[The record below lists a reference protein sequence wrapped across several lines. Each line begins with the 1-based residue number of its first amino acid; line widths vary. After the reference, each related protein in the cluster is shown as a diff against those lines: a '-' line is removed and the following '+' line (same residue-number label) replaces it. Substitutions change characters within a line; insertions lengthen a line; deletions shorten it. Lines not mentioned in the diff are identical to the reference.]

1 MVEVSRGWYRMLET
15 GAKVRPSI
23 QLLDRLSQA
32 LAATPQERT
41 TLFALGLPEVRRTIG
56 AESRAILE
64 AFSWVRAMTKGLW
77 AASSESEA
85 YSEVCSRLTE
95 HFKKATL
102 VHWTRRHCDG
112 AWDRLCFTNRG
123 NYGVTELCRDLEAL
137 MGTENLDGLM
147 LYPQL
152 SEPGE
157 VGTIGD
163 LLPDMQRAR
172 LEAYANYGLVTP
184 ELLYARVRSRAGL
197 VAGFS
202 VMQNADES
210 YTATDSAV
218 LGTLAELT
226 SLALS

>member
-77 AASSESEA
+77 AASSDSEA

-102 VHWTRRHCDG
+102 VHWTRRHDDG

-123 NYGVTELCRDLEAL
+123 SNGVTELCRDLESL
-137 MGTENLDGLM
+137 MGTEKLDGLM

-152 SEPGE
+152 CEPGE

-163 LLPDMQRAR
+163 LLPNMQRAR
-172 LEAYANYGLVTP
+172 LEAYASYGLVTP

-197 VAGFS
+197 IAGFS
-202 VMQNADES
+202 VMQNADEP
-210 YTATDSAV
+210 YTVTDSAV